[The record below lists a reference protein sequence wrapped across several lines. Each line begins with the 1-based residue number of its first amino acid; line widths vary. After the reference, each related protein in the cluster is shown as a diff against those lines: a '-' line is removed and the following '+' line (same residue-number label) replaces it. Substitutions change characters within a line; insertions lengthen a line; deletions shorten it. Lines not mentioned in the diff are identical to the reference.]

1 MRRQFGSHF
10 NQLAIIRRN
19 NMTFET
25 IHYPVPAI
33 MGRTMFDQIFN
44 QFFEDPKRVIK
55 RSTDGYP
62 VTDIYTNDN
71 HDQVIEMALAG
82 FKKGDLLIDVKDNTI
97 TISCD
102 ASKEEKQ
109 QNRRRIAKRSFKKTF
124 VDYHNQLDFAKTE
137 AEFTDG
143 LLSVKIPRVEEKKPT
158 VINIK

>member
-1 MRRQFGSHF
+1 
-10 NQLAIIRRN
+10 
-19 NMTFET
+19 MTFET
-25 IHYPVPAI
+25 IRYPVPAI
-33 MGRTMFDQIFN
+33 MGRTMFDQIFD
-44 QFFEDPKRVIK
+44 QFLEDPKPVIK

-82 FKKGDLLIDVKDNTI
+82 FKKDDLAIDVKDNTI

-124 VDYHNQLDFAKTE
+124 VDYHNQLDFTKTE
-137 AEFTDG
+137 AEFVDG

-158 VINIK
+158 TINIK

>member
-1 MRRQFGSHF
+1 
-10 NQLAIIRRN
+10 
-19 NMTFET
+19 MTFET
-25 IHYPVPAI
+25 IRYPVPAI
-33 MGRTMFDQIFN
+33 MGRTMFDQIFD

-124 VDYHNQLDFAKTE
+124 VDYHNQLDFSKTE
-137 AEFTDG
+137 ATFVDG
-143 LLSVKIPRVEEKKPT
+143 LLSVSVPRVEDKKSKS
-158 VINIK
+158 IKIK